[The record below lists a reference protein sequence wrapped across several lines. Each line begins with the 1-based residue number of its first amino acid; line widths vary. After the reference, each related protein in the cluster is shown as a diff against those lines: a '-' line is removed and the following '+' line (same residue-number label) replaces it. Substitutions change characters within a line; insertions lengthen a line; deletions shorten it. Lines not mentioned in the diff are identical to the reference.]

1 MIPGVAFGRLADAAR
16 HFGAGR
22 RRIRTKL
29 AIARSQSVLTLT
41 VYRWTHD
48 ILMIAP

>member
-1 MIPGVAFGRLADAAR
+1 MMPGVAFGRLANAAR

-29 AIARSQSVLTLT
+29 AMHRSQSVLTLT
-41 VYRWTHD
+41 VYRFTHD
-48 ILMIAP
+48 VSMMAS